1 MTLEYAIRLARKWAF
16 GGVCSLRE
24 GEAQEYHK
32 MALAALEAQRDG
44 AVPVVRCR
52 ECRYSRLPAV
62 LTQKYGEPGTLSCTH
77 GSCNRRNVSEDFFC
91 RNGERKEV
99 DGNG

>member
-44 AVPVVRCR
+44 AAPEDPKSCATCR
-52 ECRYSRLPAV
+52 FADLPLDTEDNPCWNCKGPDHSEWLPKVHQGAE
-62 LTQKYGEPGTLSCTH
+62 GEP
-77 GSCNRRNVSEDFFC
+77 
-91 RNGERKEV
+91 
-99 DGNG
+99 

>member
-32 MALAALEAQRDG
+32 MALAGSGSPEGWGCAGGKMPGVQVQQIASLTHTEIWRAGDT
-44 AVPVVRCR
+44 
-52 ECRYSRLPAV
+52 V
-62 LTQKYGEPGTLSCTH
+62 LHKWL
-77 GSCNRRNVSEDFFC
+77 V
-91 RNGERKEV
+91 
-99 DGNG
+99 